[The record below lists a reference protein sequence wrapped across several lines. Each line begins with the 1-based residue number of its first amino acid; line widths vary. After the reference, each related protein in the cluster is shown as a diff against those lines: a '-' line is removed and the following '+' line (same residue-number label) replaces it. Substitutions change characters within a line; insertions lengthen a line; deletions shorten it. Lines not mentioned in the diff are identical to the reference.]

1 VAGVAAALLLAGCAG
16 EATVGDITSST
27 SSPAPSASATAPS
40 SSATP
45 SASTAA
51 GLDRFYSQTL
61 RWSSCGGDAQ
71 CATLLVPLDYDD
83 PSGATIELAL
93 LRVRSADDS
102 ARLGS
107 LVLNPGGPG
116 GSGVDYA
123 RAARAVVDPSVR
135 QVYDIV
141 GFDPR
146 GVGDSAAVDCLND
159 ARTDA
164 FVAADGSPDTPG
176 EVAEITAL
184 SKEFAAACAKK
195 SPEVYAHVSTRSAAR
210 DVDIL
215 RAALGD
221 EKLNWL
227 GLSYGTYLGATYAEL
242 FPERVGRM
250 VLDGAID
257 PSLSNVEVTRGQAKG
272 FDLALRRFVEDCNTQ
287 ADCPLPRGTA
297 AGIAAIQR
305 LFARSDAN
313 PLPTGDDARPLTQA
327 MLQNAVLSY
336 LYFPPTD
343 WEQLRW
349 GLESALQGDG
359 SLLLAMLDAR
369 MERDESGVYNN
380 NGFAALYAVNALD
393 RPDRPNAAESAAL
406 AAQFKKEAPVF
417 GEYLAWGNLPFQFW
431 SAPADNEPH
440 PIAAPGTGPILVVGT
455 TYDPATPYP
464 WAQALA
470 KQLDEGVLLT
480 RVGDGHTGYGMG
492 SACTDKAIDRYLVTG
507 EPPADGTVCR

>member
-1 VAGVAAALLLAGCAG
+1 VAAAALLAGCSG
-16 EATVGDITSST
+16 GATVGEITTST
-27 SSPAPSASATAPS
+27 STPAPTSSSPAASPSASPS
-40 SSATP
+40 GETDLA
-45 SASTAA
+45 
-51 GLDRFYSQTL
+51 RFYSQKL
-61 RWSSCGGDAQ
+61 DWRSCDGEFQ
-71 CATLLVPLDYDD
+71 CATLTVPLDYDD
-83 PSGATIELAL
+83 PSAATIDLAL
-93 LRVRSADDS
+93 LRVRNGDEST
-102 ARLGS
+102 RIGS

-146 GVGDSAAVDCLND
+146 GVGQSAAVDCLND

-176 EVAEITAL
+176 EVAEVTAL

-195 SPEVYAHVSTRSAAR
+195 SPEVFEHVSTRNAAR

-227 GLSYGTYLGATYAEL
+227 GLSYGTYLGATYADL

-272 FDLALRRFVEDCNTQ
+272 FDLALRRFVEDCNNQ

-297 AGIAAIQR
+297 AGIAAIQK
-305 LFARSDAN
+305 LFARTDAD

-349 GLESALQGDG
+349 GLEAALAGDG
-359 SLLLAMLDAR
+359 GLMLALLDAR
-369 MERDESGVYNN
+369 MERDEAGVYNN

-393 RPDRPNAAESAAL
+393 RPDRPTVAESAAL
-406 AAQFKKEAPVF
+406 AQQFKKEAPVF

-431 SAPADNEPH
+431 AAPADNTPR
-440 PIAAPGTGPILVVGT
+440 PIAAEGTGPILVVGT

-470 KQLDEGVLLT
+470 KQLAEGVLLT